1 MSGLE
6 MQQARKATG
15 WTQAKLAQK
24 LGVSQGYVSLME
36 SSGRPVPPHLA
47 PKLVGL
53 LRLSASQLPVSAQS
67 EPLPPSRTARALST
81 LGYPGLAHLGKKH
94 NLNPAE
100 LLVRTL
106 GCRNVE
112 ARLVEALPWVLV
124 QFPDLDWQWL
134 LLQAKQR
141 DLQNRLGFVVTV
153 ARQLAERRTDHV
165 TANTLRRWEH
175 VLEDSRLQKEDAFSG
190 ETLTQAERKWL
201 RSNRSTEAAHWNLL
215 SNMSVDTLTH
225 A

>member
-1 MSGLE
+1 MNGLE
-6 MQQARKATG
+6 VRQARRAAG
-15 WTQAKLAQK
+15 WTQVKLAQT

-36 SSGRPVPPHLA
+36 SNGRTVPRHLA
-47 PKLVGL
+47 QKLVGL
-53 LRLSASQLPVSAQS
+53 LGLPANQLPVSSHSA
-67 EPLPPSRTARALST
+67 PLPPDKAVRFLST
-81 LGYPGLAHLGKKH
+81 LGYPGFAHVAKRH

-106 GCRNVE
+106 DCGNVE

-124 QFPDLDWQWL
+124 QFPDLDWKWL

-141 DLQNRLGFVVTV
+141 DLQNRLGFVVTI
-153 ARQLAERRTDHV
+153 ARELAERRADHA
-165 TANTLRRWEH
+165 TADTLRHWEH

-190 ETLTQAERKWL
+190 AALTEAERRWL
-201 RSNRSTEAAHWNLL
+201 KTNRSTEAAHWNLL
-215 SNMSVDTLTH
+215 SNVSADTLSH